1 MQKELKPCPLCE
13 GKAELDFAHNTFSY
27 FCADGAK
34 KDSGFYY
41 IVKCTICNCKSG
53 IFEDPTMAIE
63 AWNKRASNPQWIQ
76 CSNPSEPDTAS
87 MQSENTTE
95 IQKILDYLDNE
106 LHPLVSPDNWSVYS
120 ELYDMVSELKT
131 LSPSSQRKKG
141 KWVNA
146 NDEKWN
152 TVEVLK
158 CSVCGEIDNRMYR
171 TDKFCPNCGA
181 EME

>member
-1 MQKELKPCPLCE
+1 MYLIDGDAVLNNIKYMCHAC
-13 GKAELDFAHNTFSY
+13 GKRDKDNGIMCRTCLLD
-27 FCADGAK
+27 D
-34 KDSGFYY
+34 
-41 IVKCTICNCKSG
+41 
-53 IFEDPTMAIE
+53 AISIIENSE
-63 AWNKRASNPQWIQ
+63 AVVP
-76 CSNPSEPDTAS
+76 EPDTAS
-87 MQSENTTE
+87 MQSEIATE

-106 LHPLVSPDNWSVYS
+106 LHPLVSPNNWNVYS

-181 EME
+181 EMGNEYN